1 MTSTRLNFYQTI
13 FIFVFFCSFSKGPAD
28 VTASGRHGNSDD
40 ISTSFTTRID
50 SSLREFHE
58 QLLDDPEIEE
68 VDLMS

>member
-13 FIFVFFCSFSKGPAD
+13 FLYFFCSFSKGPAD

-40 ISTSFTTRID
+40 ISTSFTTHID

-68 VDLMS
+68 VELTE